1 MTQNAN
7 DQMDQ
12 LTLAGV
18 LARLADDSSLSAIRR
33 RDLCSAIRRLCALI
47 ERDPHTVSANVAD
60 LKAAVSRVHPV
71 QAGISVKT
79 WQNIKAN
86 ALAGLRHANAVS
98 SFGPTGAKLSKRWQ
112 DFIHQLP
119 EKRQK
124 NGLSRFIRFCSAQ
137 QIVPEDVSDEVVDGF
152 MKFVRVATF
161 IEKPNDMH
169 RRTTRLWNEAVTSMP
184 NLPFKHVTVPDYR
197 TPRRSIPL
205 DQLPVSFQKDVEVHL
220 AWMEDKDL
228 LADHRA
234 RHACKPSTIRL
245 RRNHIELA
253 ASAYIQ
259 RDHPAA
265 SLQSL
270 ASLVDVN
277 AFTEVLRY
285 YLEHNNRPTQFMR
298 DLAKAL
304 ILIAKDWVGVDQAQ
318 LDQLKALRRR
328 LGPERSGLTEK
339 NRAALRQLDDD
350 RNKALLIL
358 LPQRLFEEVRRKD
371 HGDVRAAVA
380 FQVGLAIE
388 LLWMAPMRMGNLI
401 NLRLDRHV
409 VRPGGKHGPVHLVVP
424 GTETKNGEEIEYPLP
439 TESRELLDEYLKKF
453 HPTIAPA
460 GSVWLFPSQGGQ
472 RKAQQTLSQQIV
484 ETVKERTGLRLTPH
498 QFRHIAAK
506 VLLDA
511 DPGNFEAARR
521 LLGHRNMK
529 TTTNFYTGL
538 QTKRAAQHYDAIL
551 SQERERLSMHVLDN
565 RKRHK

>member
-1 MTQNAN
+1 M
-7 DQMDQ
+7 
-12 LTLAGV
+12 
-18 LARLADDSSLSAIRR
+18 
-33 RDLCSAIRRLCALI
+33 
-47 ERDPHTVSANVAD
+47 
-60 LKAAVSRVHPV
+60 
-71 QAGISVKT
+71 
-79 WQNIKAN
+79 
-86 ALAGLRHANAVS
+86 
-98 SFGPTGAKLSKRWQ
+98 
-112 DFIHQLP
+112 
-119 EKRQK
+119 
-124 NGLSRFIRFCSAQ
+124 
-137 QIVPEDVSDEVVDGF
+137 
-152 MKFVRVATF
+152 
-161 IEKPNDMH
+161 
-169 RRTTRLWNEAVTSMP
+169 
-184 NLPFKHVTVPDYR
+184 
-197 TPRRSIPL
+197 
-205 DQLPVSFQKDVEVHL
+205 
-220 AWMEDKDL
+220 
-228 LADHRA
+228 
-234 RHACKPSTIRL
+234 
-245 RRNHIELA
+245 HIELA
-253 ASAYIQ
+253 ASAYIH
-259 RDHPAA
+259 RDQPVP
-265 SLQSL
+265 SLQTL

-285 YLEHNNRPTQFMR
+285 YLEHNNAQPTQFTR

-304 ILIAKDWVGVDQAQ
+304 ILIAKYWVGVDQAQ
-318 LDQLKALRRR
+318 LDQLKGLHRR

-358 LPQRLFEEVRRKD
+358 LPQRLFEEARRKD

-409 VRPGGKHGPVHLVVP
+409 VRPGGTHGPVHLVVP

-506 VLLDA
+506 FLLDA

-538 QTKRAAQHYDAIL
+538 QTRRAAQHYDAIL
-551 SQERERLSMHVLDN
+551 SQERERLSVHVLDN
-565 RKRHK
+565 RKPRK